1 MTTATFIAI
10 SDAFGTACNALKGP
24 MRSVLKPLLP
34 NWSRRMDE
42 TARTLLSAQQAA
54 WSGHLAA
61 LSMTGATDASREATA
76 SDLQALSGML
86 KADAVNARNL
96 LADLHAHIGERFGRA
111 FTDELLPP
119 LTRAIAAVES
129 VYKEPTA

>member
-1 MTTATFIAI
+1 MTSATFIAM
-10 SDAFGTACNALKGP
+10 SDAFGTACNTLKGP

-34 NWSRRMDE
+34 SWCRRMDE

-54 WSGHLAA
+54 WSGHLTT
-61 LSMTGATDASREATA
+61 LSMTGVTDASREATT
-76 SDLQALSGML
+76 SDLQVLSGLL
-86 KADAVNARNL
+86 KVDAANARNL

-119 LTRAIAAVES
+119 LTRAVAALES

>member
-76 SDLQALSGML
+76 SDLQAVTGML
-86 KADAVNARNL
+86 KVDAVNARNL
-96 LADLHAHIGERFGRA
+96 LAELHDHVDRQFGRA
-111 FTDELLPP
+111 FTDDLLPP
-119 LTRAIAAVES
+119 LALAIASLES
-129 VYKEPTA
+129 IYKEPAV

>member
-34 NWSRRMDE
+34 NWSRRVDE
-42 TARTLLSAQQAA
+42 TVRTLLSAQQAA
-54 WSGHLAA
+54 WSGHRTA
-61 LSMTGATDASREATA
+61 LSMAGVSDASREATA
-76 SDLQALSGML
+76 SDLQVLSGML
-86 KADAVNARNL
+86 KVDAANGRNL
-96 LADLHAHIGERFGRA
+96 LADLHAHIDERFGRA

-119 LTRAIAAVES
+119 LTRAIAALEF